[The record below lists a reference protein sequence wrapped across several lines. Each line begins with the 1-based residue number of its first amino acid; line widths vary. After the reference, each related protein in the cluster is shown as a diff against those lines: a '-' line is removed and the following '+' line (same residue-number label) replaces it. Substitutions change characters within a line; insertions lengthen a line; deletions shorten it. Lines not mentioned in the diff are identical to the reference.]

1 MNTRIICLEGIIGA
15 GKTTQIERL
24 HKKLQPL
31 TNLVPELNQF
41 SPLKEVIAK
50 WKRRTIESAKVEFT
64 RGEIEEL
71 ALARAQTQKTILSS
85 LPESPYL
92 LTERSIYTAAV
103 YETGGLEQEEILD
116 INKRAGVISPDWGF
130 ILDCEPNEA
139 LRRVE
144 KRRKEEGLY
153 LSPSIHE
160 NLHEMT
166 KRRQLY
172 LNLTKI
178 NQELILIDAN
188 QSKEEV
194 FKRII
199 SYF

>member
-50 WKRRTIESAKVEFT
+50 WKRRAVESAKVEFT
-64 RGEIEEL
+64 KGEIEEL
-71 ALARAQTQKTILSS
+71 ALARAQTQGTILSS

-92 LTERSIYTAAV
+92 LTERSVYTAAV
-103 YETGGLEQEEILD
+103 YETDGLEQEEILN
-116 INKRAGVISPDWGF
+116 INKRAGVIFPDWGF

-144 KRRKEEGLY
+144 ERRKERGLY
-153 LSPSIHE
+153 TKPSIHE

-166 KRRQLY
+166 KRRELY
-172 LNLTKI
+172 LNLIKI
-178 NQELILIDAN
+178 SRELILIDAN
-188 QSKEEV
+188 QSEEEV
-194 FKRII
+194 FERIS